1 MMVAV
6 ELEAGS
12 GADTD
17 ACDVGACNASDT
29 SADTGASTATA
40 TESDGDGMGDTSV
53 DDALGCS
60 AIGAK
65 GAIVSAEGR
74 EATNDAAE

>member
-1 MMVAV
+1 MVAV
-6 ELEAGS
+6 ALEAGS

-17 ACDVGACNASDT
+17 ACNVGACNASDA
-29 SADTGASTATA
+29 SADTGAGTAMA
-40 TESDGDGMGDTSV
+40 TVSDGDGMGDTLV

-74 EATNDAAE
+74 EATKDAAV